1 MSDTVRRMIMI
12 ALRHDATTAAAAAA
26 TESDA
31 SETQEAQEAQEQ
43 ASRELHTVQFAT
55 YNVLSP
61 TLASPGY
68 HVFCN
73 PEHLDAAA
81 RLERVKAFLQTQTER
96 GAVIA
101 LQEVSLSWTS
111 ELLTW
116 AEERGYSYVHATYA
130 AGGARD
136 GGFGVALMYPRINFA
151 LEEAVIE
158 RLTETRRWPRDPAE
172 VAASAAAK
180 ARAKAPAPGA
190 LQSAASYLY
199 STGSAVGAYLQGVW
213 RAASEPILGRAPEDY
228 LKHSMRRF
236 NQAIA
241 LRLRPHGSE
250 ASFFVCTYHLPCVW
264 TTPRVMT
271 THAAMLAQWVQRL
284 AERASCPYV
293 ILGDFNVKPSSPVY
307 RMMLSGV
314 MAPDATDDV
323 EYRSGS
329 EITVKTEPAFPE
341 PVWGD
346 TWRPSFEPL
355 RSAVLEA
362 RGAEPLFTTCGRV
375 KGDCTNFCSTLDY
388 VFVSSQWRVH
398 SVQGADESEAPSA
411 PFPDAT
417 HPSDHLPLIA
427 TLTF

>member
-1 MSDTVRRMIMI
+1 MSNAPAD
-12 ALRHDATTAAAAAA
+12 AAAAVDEM
-26 TESDA
+26 TVRGEH
-31 SETQEAQEAQEQ
+31 EAQEHEVQKQ
-43 ASRELHTVQFAT
+43 AARGRGAHEVHFVT

-136 GGFGVALMYPRINFA
+136 GGFGVALMYPRIHFA

-180 ARAKAPAPGA
+180 ARAKGPAPSA

-250 ASFFVCTYHLPCVW
+250 ESFFVCTYHLPCVW

-293 ILGDFNVKPSSPVY
+293 ILGDFNVKPSSAVY

-323 EYRSGS
+323 EYRSGA
-329 EITVKTEPAFPE
+329 EITVKTEPAFPA

-346 TWRPSFEPL
+346 TWRPVFEPL

-375 KGDCTNFCSTLDY
+375 KGDCANFCSTLDY
-388 VFVSSQWRVH
+388 VFVSQQWGVQ
-398 SVQGADESEAPSA
+398 SVQGADELEPPSA
-411 PFPDAT
+411 PFPDAS
-417 HPSDHLPLIA
+417 HPSDHLPVIA